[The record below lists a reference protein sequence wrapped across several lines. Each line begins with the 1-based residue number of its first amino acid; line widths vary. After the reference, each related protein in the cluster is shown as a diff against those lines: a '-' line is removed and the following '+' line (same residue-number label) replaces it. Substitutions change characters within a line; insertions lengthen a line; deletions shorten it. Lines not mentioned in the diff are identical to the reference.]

1 MFFYSLITGASG
13 LLGRYHSEA
22 LLQINHNIV
31 VTDKNLS
38 KLKVAIKSLQKKYP
52 KRNVLAFKMDVTS
65 KKDILKVL
73 NLLKK
78 KKYLHK

>member
-22 LLQINHNIV
+22 LLQINHDIV
-31 VTDKNLS
+31 ITDKNLS
-38 KLKVAIKSLQKKYP
+38 QLKIAIKSLQKKYP

-65 KKDILKVL
+65 KKDI
-73 NLLKK
+73 
-78 KKYLHK
+78 